1 MYPISN
7 ERLSWVEARI
17 FLLGRMISE
26 LTRNQSRYQS
36 NQRYGALHP
45 QVMQELYAEQLKLN
59 IERNALTEYLE
70 EEKAAKLVKD
80 QAATAL
86 SQGSYTVR

>member
-17 FLLGRMISE
+17 FLLGRMIQE
-26 LTRNQSRYQS
+26 LSIHQSRYHS
-36 NQRYGALHP
+36 NPRYGALHP

-59 IERNALTEYLE
+59 IERNALEEYFSE
-70 EEKAAKLVKD
+70 QKAAQDARNQEAIKLGQVP
-80 QAATAL
+80 
-86 SQGSYTVR
+86 YEVR